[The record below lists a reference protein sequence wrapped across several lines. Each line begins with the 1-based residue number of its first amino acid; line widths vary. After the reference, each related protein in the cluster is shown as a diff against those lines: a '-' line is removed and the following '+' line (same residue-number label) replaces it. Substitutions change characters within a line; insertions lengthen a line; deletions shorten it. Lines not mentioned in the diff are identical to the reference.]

1 MRSGKPSRIS
11 LRKHWISSPLRA
23 HFDLF
28 AKYYIPWKVSRPAHA
43 ARLYGQKR
51 GAADLNAQLRCV
63 SLGKLSGC
71 KKCQMISVQYA

>member
-1 MRSGKPSRIS
+1 MPSRIS

-43 ARLYGQKR
+43 ARSYGQKR
-51 GAADLNAQLRCV
+51 GAANLNAQQAPITLI
-63 SLGKLSGC
+63 LYA
-71 KKCQMISVQYA
+71 ISRSREPILPEL

>member
-1 MRSGKPSRIS
+1 MPSRIS

-43 ARLYGQKR
+43 ARSYGQKR
-51 GAADLNAQLRCV
+51 GAADLNAQQAPITLI
-63 SLGKLSGC
+63 LYA
-71 KKCQMISVQYA
+71 ISRSREPILPEL